1 MILLIVI
8 GKKQGK
14 TFYKHIIQS
23 LREKYMA
30 RKSTEIIDIRNK
42 VLSNPKIILEDM
54 EVMKVLIDA
63 SETGIGGNIVD
74 LRSIAMRQL
83 ENQIQKAESTNK
95 SIVAAAYENISSYEL
110 IHKAVLNILEA
121 RNFSELELQFSRNVQ
136 SALKISHI
144 HIMIENYNV
153 ESVSFKSNN
162 YISVVSSGEVSS
174 YINSSNKDHKKDI
187 IMRSVRDPDTRIYGE
202 KSSIIKSEAVIAL
215 DLGEK
220 KLPASLI
227 MGSTSVN
234 QFEPRQRTELLRFFG
249 SVVER
254 VIRNWPL

>member
-1 MILLIVI
+1 VI

-95 SIVAAAYENISSYEL
+95 SIVA
-110 IHKAVLNILEA
+110 
-121 RNFSELELQFSRNVQ
+121 
-136 SALKISHI
+136 
-144 HIMIENYNV
+144 
-153 ESVSFKSNN
+153 
-162 YISVVSSGEVSS
+162 
-174 YINSSNKDHKKDI
+174 
-187 IMRSVRDPDTRIYGE
+187 
-202 KSSIIKSEAVIAL
+202 
-215 DLGEK
+215 
-220 KLPASLI
+220 
-227 MGSTSVN
+227 
-234 QFEPRQRTELLRFFG
+234 
-249 SVVER
+249 
-254 VIRNWPL
+254 